1 MFPGHVVY
9 TKREEAESVVGEME
23 RERER
28 EKDET
33 QLRVTSAM
41 QSTERS
47 FTLLLLLPSGRR

>member
-9 TKREEAESVVGEME
+9 TKREEAERALLE